1 MRTEQ
6 TKRNIFGPLARIRI
20 WYVFLLVLVAIF
32 VVRLFYLQVIRHDYY
47 SKSALKGQLKEYEI
61 PSKRGIIEAHSGGE
75 IVPIVQN
82 ETKFTLY
89 ADPKFVNDAAA
100 AATAIQTTIGGNQA
114 EYEEKIKTP
123 DTRYVILAKRLS
135 PEQDK
140 AINKLEIKGIGTR
153 EAEYRTYPQGQLA
166 AQLLGFVNDDNE
178 GKYGLEQAL
187 NEDLKGTPGLL
198 KAITDAKGVPLASQK
213 DNVLL
218 QPENGDRVVLGID
231 LGMQQQLEDNLKQGL
246 ENAKSKSGSALVLDV
261 RTGAVKAMA
270 NYPTYNPS
278 EYAKVEDSSVF
289 TNPSVSSPLE
299 VGSIMKPLTA
309 AAAID
314 QGVVN
319 RNTSY
324 FDPGYFIV
332 DEAKITNIEEVGGA
346 ATKTVQDIIQ
356 QSLNTGATWLLMQ
369 MGGGQV
375 NEKARNTWHDYMT
388 NHYQFGK
395 LTGIEQGY
403 EAEGSIPDPNEG
415 FGLNI
420 QFANTAFGQGMTA
433 TPLQMGAAIA
443 SIVNGG
449 TYYKPHLV
457 DKVIA
462 NDGTETITQP
472 QVVKSGVI
480 SASASQEIQAI
491 MEYAY
496 SKNYIAYGMK
506 PPRDGYRIGTKTGT
520 AQVPRPEGGYYD
532 NKFNGTFVAYVGGDE
547 VQYIVVVRVNEPG
560 IAGYAGAR
568 AAAPIGGKMVNALI
582 DNFGVTPKK

>member
-6 TKRNIFGPLARIRI
+6 TKRSIFGPLTRIRI
-20 WYVFLLVLVAIF
+20 WYVFLLVLVAVF
-32 VVRLFYLQVIRHDYY
+32 TVRLFYLQIIRHDYY

-61 PSKRGIIEAHSGGE
+61 PAKRGIIEAHSGNE
-75 IVPIVQN
+75 IVPIVLN
-82 ETKFTLY
+82 ETKYTLY
-89 ADPKFVNDAAA
+89 ADPKFIKEPAA
-100 AATAIQTTIGGNQA
+100 AATAIQTVIGGSIT

-123 DTRYVILAKRLS
+123 ETRYVILAKRLS
-135 PEQDK
+135 LEQSD
-140 AINKLEIKGIGTR
+140 AINQLDIKGIGTR

-198 KAITDAKGVPLASQK
+198 RAITDAKGVPLASQK

-218 QPENGDRVVLGID
+218 QPKNGDRVVLSLD
-231 LGMQQQLEDNLKQGL
+231 LGMQQQLEDVLKKGL
-246 ENAKSKSGSALVLDV
+246 EDAKSKSGSALVLDV
-261 RTGAVKAMA
+261 QTGAIKAMA
-270 NYPTYNPS
+270 NYPTYNPA
-278 EYAKVEDSSVF
+278 EYANVEDASLF
-289 TNPSVSSPLE
+289 TNPTVSSPLE

-375 NEKARNTWHDYMT
+375 NEKARNTWYSYMT
-388 NHYQFGK
+388 DHYQFGK
-395 LTGIEQGY
+395 LTGVEQGY

-443 SIVNGG
+443 SIINGG

-457 DKVIA
+457 DKIISGEGV
-462 NDGTETITQP
+462 ETITQP
-472 QVVKSGVI
+472 QTVKSGVV
-480 SASASQEIQAI
+480 SGAASKEIQDI

-496 SKNYIAYGMK
+496 SKNYTAYGMK

-520 AQVPRPEGGYYD
+520 AQVPRPEGGYYED
-532 NKFNGTFVAYVGGDE
+532 RFNGTFVAYVGGDHI
-547 VQYIVVVRVNEPG
+547 QYVVVIRVNEPSIG
-560 IAGYAGAR
+560 GYAGAR
-568 AAAPIGGKMVNALI
+568 AAAPIGGKMVNILI